1 MSCGT
6 SMQLR
11 GIYISKSWLI
21 AFGVIENGIETKLV
35 KEVSGV
41 VSSCSVVLA
50 AAYFCW
56 KKTREIEFA
65 SLVSILTHGIY

>member
-1 MSCGT
+1 
-6 SMQLR
+6 MQLR

-35 KEVSGV
+35 NELKVA
-41 VSSCSVVLA
+41 VSSCSFVFA

-65 SLVSILTHGIY
+65 SLVSILTHGIC